1 MRSFHSEAMSFS
13 RFCSVRRILS
23 FHLRAFPVNMAA
35 HFLKE
40 WLSIN
45 AKEEIPR
52 VLVLPD

>member
-23 FHLRAFPVNMAA
+23 FHLSAFPVNMAA

-45 AKEEIPR
+45 AKEEIPT